1 MSAPAQAEVA
11 FHKPTFG
18 WKVIFLYQIVLWV
31 YLMKQ
36 VNKNTFITAYM
47 LTGCDDCHGD
57 K

>member
-1 MSAPAQAEVA
+1 MSAPAQAKVA